1 MIFFIRGPRAVEL
14 GLRVVIFCLWLYFCG
29 VRGRALQAQGSI
41 MGVVPLKDDDDFKKH
56 NMKAVEAAASELRGF
71 VGDIEAIEAQLA
83 DMNRDR
89 KDIYVV
95 AKSKGFDVK
104 ALRRLIAE
112 RKRDVQDLADE
123 RAAVEQ
129 YRDLL
134 L

>member
-1 MIFFIRGPRAVEL
+1 
-14 GLRVVIFCLWLYFCG
+14 
-29 VRGRALQAQGSI
+29 

-56 NMKAVEAAASELRGF
+56 NMKAVETASAELREF
-71 VGDIEAIEAQLA
+71 VSDIESIEAQIA
-83 DMNRDR
+83 DMNIDR
-89 KDIYVV
+89 QDIYTV
-95 AKSKGFDVK
+95 AKSKGFDVR

-112 RKRDVQDLADE
+112 RKRDAQELADE

>member
-1 MIFFIRGPRAVEL
+1 
-14 GLRVVIFCLWLYFCG
+14 
-29 VRGRALQAQGSI
+29 

>member
-1 MIFFIRGPRAVEL
+1 MT
-14 GLRVVIFCLWLYFCG
+14 
-29 VRGRALQAQGSI
+29 
-41 MGVVPLKDDDDFKKH
+41 VVPLKDDDDFKKH
-56 NMKAVEAAASELRGF
+56 NMKAVETAAEELRQY
-71 VGDIEAIEAQLA
+71 VSDIEAVEAQIA
-83 DMNRDR
+83 DMNRER

-112 RKRDVQDLADE
+112 RKRDAQDLADE